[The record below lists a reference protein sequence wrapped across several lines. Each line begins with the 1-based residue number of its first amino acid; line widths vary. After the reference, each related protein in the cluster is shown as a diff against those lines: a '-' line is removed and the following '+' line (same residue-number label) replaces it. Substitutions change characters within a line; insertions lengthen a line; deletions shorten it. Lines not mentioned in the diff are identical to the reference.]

1 MLTRSGQNG
10 MWSGPGARNS
20 PGADDVPPAESGD
33 PPHLG
38 TSTERG
44 KPVALP
50 SRVGDSQEEPM
61 GRRVK
66 DEGESECRPLT
77 GRIGVEPTGDITSPE
92 REPTSPGFSVTRE
105 PRPTDSGGKADLSRA
120 ATPAG
125 AAPGHAPDWNSVN
138 WKKVWR
144 TVRRLQARIVKA
156 VREGRWNK
164 VKALVYLLTHSYSGR
179 AMAILRVVS
188 NSGART
194 PGVDGA
200 LWNTPESKSKAFSA
214 LRRHGYRPRPL
225 RRVYIPKSNG
235 QRRGLGIPT
244 MADRAMQA
252 LYLLG
257 LDPIAETLADGH
269 SYGFR
274 LERCCADALDQC
286 HRVLRGSSGP
296 NWILEGDIKACF
308 DRISH
313 GWLIDNVLMDK
324 EVLGKWL
331 KAGFLEK
338 HVLFAT
344 TEGTP
349 QGGIISPA
357 LANRALDGLQELLE
371 RRFSD
376 TRRRRAEGKV
386 HLVRYADD
394 FIVTGTSQVLLRRE
408 VQPLVEHFLRE
419 RGLELSHEKTRI
431 THIEDGFDFLGQ
443 TVRRYGDGKVLTKP
457 SNRSVKTF
465 LAKIQATID
474 DSGDKTAGDMI
485 RRLNQQ
491 IKGWTM
497 YHRYAA
503 SKRTFTA
510 VDNRIFWKLMRWCR
524 RRHPKKSGEWIKRR
538 YFQREGNRDWV
549 FTGRFRD
556 STGSWHPIRLM
567 QAAGVKILRWTKIR
581 SAANPYDPEWE
592 LYLEERSAW
601 KLTHTLTGRGRIEY
615 LWKGQGGRCVMCGQL
630 LQAEDQPWHIHH
642 RIWRSRGGGET
653 YDNLELLHAHCHRQI
668 HSQGKN

>member
-1 MLTRSGQNG
+1 MLIRSGQNG
-10 MWSGPGARNS
+10 MWSGPGDRSS
-20 PGADDVPPAESGD
+20 PGADVAPPAESGD

-38 TSTERG
+38 TSAERG

-50 SRVGDSQEEPM
+50 TGVGDSQEEPM

-66 DEGESECRPLT
+66 DEGGSERRPLT
-77 GRIGVEPTGDITSPE
+77 GRIGVGPPGDITPPE
-92 REPTSPGFSVTRE
+92 REPTSPGSSVTRE
-105 PRPTDSGGKADLSRA
+105 PRPTDSGGNADLSQA

-125 AAPGHAPDWNSVN
+125 AAPGSAPDWHSIH

-179 AMAILRVVS
+179 ALAILRVVS

-194 PGVDGA
+194 PGVDGV
-200 LWNTPESKSKAFSA
+200 LWNTPEVKSAAFTT
-214 LRRHGYRPRPL
+214 LRRHGYRPQPL

-274 LERCCADALDQC
+274 LERCCADALDEC
-286 HRVLRGSSGP
+286 HKILRGPSGP

-313 GWLIDNVLMDK
+313 SWLIDNIPMDK

-344 TEGTP
+344 MEGTP

-357 LANRALDGLQELLE
+357 LANRALDGLQSSLE

-376 TRRRRAEGKV
+376 TRRRRAEGRV

-394 FIVTGTSQVLLRRE
+394 FIITGTSQVLLQRE

-419 RGLELSHEKTRI
+419 RGLELSHEKTRV

-443 TVRRYGDGKVLTKP
+443 TVRRFSDGKVLTKP
-457 SNRSVKTF
+457 SKRSVQTF
-465 LAKIQATID
+465 LSKIQATID
-474 DSGDKTAGDMI
+474 KASSQTVGLLI
-485 RRLNQQ
+485 QRLNQQ

-503 SKRTFTA
+503 SKRTFTT

-524 RRHPKKSGEWIKRR
+524 RRHPKKSRKWIKER
-538 YFQREGNRDWV
+538 YFQREGGRDWV
-549 FTGRFRD
+549 FTGTIRD
-556 STGSWHPIRLM
+556 STGSARPIRLM
-567 QAAGVKILRWTKIR
+567 KAAGVKVLRWTKIR

-601 KLTHTLTGRGRIEY
+601 KLTHTLAGRGRIEY
-615 LWKGQGGRCVMCGQL
+615 LWKDQGGRCVMCGQV
-630 LQAEDQPWHIHH
+630 LQAEEQPWHIHH
-642 RIWRSRGGGET
+642 RIWRSRGGGEE

-668 HSQGKN
+668 HGKRKG